1 MKNTIEL
8 AQEYE
13 FLNKSINTFKQKII
27 TAQSLVLIYTVPFLL
42 MKLGSDLKQEEYHAI
57 LWGSLLFLVLGTAIA
72 GIGIMGE
79 ILSDERTVTLNK
91 KRFYFKK
98 FSAKEREKLESI
110 FQEPFENILKNK
122 QPIDLK
128 NALIEHLETLE
139 KTLYTKEY
147 IQSLKDAI
155 SENPEHDQYLPTLK
169 KLAQNYNNNLKENN
183 DKFDA
188 VNNELFKAN
197 ITIFNDKKEE
207 LLKII
212 EQE

>member
-1 MKNTIEL
+1 MNNTIEL
-8 AQEYE
+8 VKEYE

-57 LWGSLLFLVLGTAIA
+57 LWGSLLFLVFGMAIA

-91 KRFYFKK
+91 KRFYYKK
-98 FSAKEREKLESI
+98 FSAEEREKLEAI
-110 FQEPFENILKNK
+110 FQESFENILTNK
-122 QPIDLK
+122 QKFDLNK
-128 NALIEHLETLE
+128 TLIERFETLE

-147 IQSLKDAI
+147 IQSLKDTI
-155 SENPEHDQYLPTLK
+155 SENSEHEQYLPTLK
-169 KLAQNYNNNLKENN
+169 ELAQNYNNSLKEKN

-188 VNNELFKAN
+188 VNNELLKAN
-197 ITIFNDKKEE
+197 VTIFNGKKEE
-207 LLKII
+207 PLRIL
-212 EQE
+212 EQD

>member
-42 MKLGSDLKQEEYHAI
+42 IKLGSDLKQEEYHAI

-128 NALIEHLETLE
+128 NALIERFETLE

-155 SENPEHDQYLPTLK
+155 SENPEHEQYLPTLK
-169 KLAQNYNNNLKENN
+169 KLAQNHNNNLKENN

-188 VNNELFKAN
+188 INNELLKAN
-197 ITIFNDKKEE
+197 VTIFNGKKEE
-207 LLKII
+207 PLRIL
-212 EQE
+212 EQD